1 MNEHLNFLPSIFE
14 ICISHF
20 SSCYDKVPD
29 KIHLTEQGFILVYS
43 FCGYVVHQ
51 KEGLAG
57 GTQYILEGREWSP
70 ASAFWVLEL

>member
-29 KIHLTEQGFILVYS
+29 KTHLTEQGFILAYS

-57 GTQYILEGREWSP
+57 GIQYISEVRE
-70 ASAFWVLEL
+70 